1 MKGAISWGGGL
12 DELGALHTAQAD
24 IALGGHSF
32 PRGFKQSIQKSLGP
46 LSDNIEFATSR
57 LAALS
62 DPHGLDALQGG
73 SGAESMHLPRNSSD
87 SHLAA
92 YAVRGSTNSLPT
104 VAEDD
109 IFSAVGGLELGLDA
123 QHHLRET
130 HQPAS
135 ALQDQHNGD
144 ASRTLIIRNVA
155 PDVSDEELRSIF
167 QAFGDVRHLHSA
179 LKPQGVIVVTYFDLR
194 AATNAV
200 STLNGTLIQGIPI
213 SVACADAREKDPGN
227 VNQGTMMFH
236 DSDNTNEHLVW
247 LFSKFGAVKGIWE
260 APNRPS
266 QKFITF
272 FDVRHAAAAL
282 RAMNRSA
289 ESLNKMPGQLTA
301 QQVAALQPSISAP
314 NLLQLGQLSS
324 QLAASESQGKQIPGL
339 WDNSPSSSAMES
351 LMQLA
356 KQHNQPQ
363 RMPQVQSHQN
373 LASAAFSATDAPSQ
387 ASLLASA
394 SRHGSQ
400 HDLQVRGCAWLR
412 QACRSS
418 PLGGYPSRT
427 GSAQGMMGGLMA
439 GYGGLPMY
447 GGGGLDPT
455 GMLAAGYDFGGMG
468 LDGWMPPGP
477 LQGYGAN
484 GMGMPYPPFPQAVP
498 PAFPPGGPGMPLPP
512 TGLPDLPPR
521 QQAQLMQQAQLYA
534 QLQAQQALMMGQK
547 GAGTPAALQAA
558 AAQFLQQHGSMAGG
572 AGPPM
577 AGMGMPHH
585 SQREAEKLYA
595 LNPEKI
601 QRGEDRRTTLMIKN
615 IPNKYTQKMLLAT
628 VDEQFKG
635 TYDFFYLP
643 IDFKN
648 KCNVGYAFINMV
660 QPIDIIPLMHRFNNR
675 KWERFNSEKVC
686 SISYARI
693 QGRAA
698 LVQHFQNSSL
708 MHEDKRCRPILF
720 TVEDNAAVAGEQEAF
735 PTPSH
740 SGTSSTGAA
749 TATEPRSLSASANNS
764 HNKLSSLPGGGSNSN
779 LAALASGGGGNNGS
793 LIGGSSN
800 NLAALSGGGGGT
812 HVFGGSTSN
821 LAAMAGAGGGSSS
834 TSNLAALAGAG
845 GGSGSSS
852 NSVVAKA
859 ASALASTAA
868 TTPVAEWQ

>member
-12 DELGALHTAQAD
+12 DELSGLHTAQAD

-32 PRGFKQSIQKSLGP
+32 PRYKQSIQKSLGP

-57 LAALS
+57 LAALG
-62 DPHGLDALQGG
+62 DPHGLDPLQG

-92 YAVRGSTNSLPT
+92 YAARGSTHSLPT

-123 QHHLRET
+123 QHQLRET

-155 PDVSDEELRSIF
+155 SDVSDEELRSIF

-272 FDVRHAAAAL
+272 YDVRHAAAAL

-324 QLAASESQGKQIPGL
+324 QLAASESQGKHIPGL

-363 RMPQVQSHQN
+363 RMPQVHSHHN

-400 HDLQVRGCAWLR
+400 HDLQALQADLQHHQQPPPTSLGLPQQPQQPQQHPHQPQHQQDRNRAVQSTLNAAAPNYTGFGSGVDSLAASMGGMRMNDPSYSMPGSSGASAMIGGGGVQNLARRG
-412 QACRSS
+412 S

-447 GGGGLDPT
+447 GGGALDPT

-468 LDGWMPPGP
+468 LDSWMPPGA

-484 GMGMPYPPFPQAVP
+484 GMGMPFPPFPQAVP

-558 AAQFLQQHGSMAGG
+558 AAQFLQQQGLAGG
-572 AGPPM
+572 PSPM
-577 AGMGMPHH
+577 VGLGMPHTPH
-585 SQREAEKLYA
+585 A
-595 LNPEKI
+595 
-601 QRGEDRRTTLMIKN
+601 G
-615 IPNKYTQKMLLAT
+615 
-628 VDEQFKG
+628 
-635 TYDFFYLP
+635 
-643 IDFKN
+643 
-648 KCNVGYAFINMV
+648 VG
-660 QPIDIIPLMHRFNNR
+660 
-675 KWERFNSEKVC
+675 
-686 SISYARI
+686 
-693 QGRAA
+693 G
-698 LVQHFQNSSL
+698 
-708 MHEDKRCRPILF
+708 
-720 TVEDNAAVAGEQEAF
+720 
-735 PTPSH
+735 
-740 SGTSSTGAA
+740 
-749 TATEPRSLSASANNS
+749 
-764 HNKLSSLPGGGSNSN
+764 
-779 LAALASGGGGNNGS
+779 
-793 LIGGSSN
+793 
-800 NLAALSGGGGGT
+800 
-812 HVFGGSTSN
+812 
-821 LAAMAGAGGGSSS
+821 MAG
-834 TSNLAALAGAG
+834 
-845 GGSGSSS
+845 
-852 NSVVAKA
+852 
-859 ASALASTAA
+859 
-868 TTPVAEWQ
+868 